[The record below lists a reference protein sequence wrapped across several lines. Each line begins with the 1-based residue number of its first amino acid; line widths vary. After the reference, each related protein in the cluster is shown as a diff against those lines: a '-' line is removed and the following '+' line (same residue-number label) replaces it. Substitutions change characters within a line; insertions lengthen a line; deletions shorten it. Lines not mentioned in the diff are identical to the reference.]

1 MTYRAV
7 QFILL
12 SFLSLFSLSGFALP
26 VSPPVPPLPEQCKS
40 LYFTSYDDHLRHACI
55 YFYQDEKYK
64 NYKPHVIYSVDK
76 FSSKVTHILKDKA
89 NSSSVFFLVNPSYQL
104 EAPLFIDNANVAFVS
119 TNSMGP
125 PANIIFLQPPTM
137 KQEQTGTFF
146 RYDVPGG
153 ELLFHSVSFSDDY
166 SGRQLITH
174 EELYPF
180 FTSVIDIKSAK
191 SVKAIDLSVT
201 AVHHQ
206 RAVSL
211 DCGDQEEPIT
221 SINIVNSR
229 FTIPAKNAYGLSFH
243 CTHKEHTFKVQ
254 YAFSY
259 IFLNT
264 SELLIQN
271 HMHLDPLNTNGT
283 LTNPTTPEPTA
294 GTMIPEIPEADIG
307 IFVDVTGN
315 IDFNDSVCNDIQ
327 YTDSHGIVG
336 VRSAV
341 REQVL
346 YVAKPETFSGS
357 LSTVLAGTK
366 QGNNYSPEQ
375 KSFEMEHL
383 CPMYFNEAIKNQL
396 HYYQPGQ
403 DSPVMSQ
410 TIYSDYTHSLQE
422 QIEYYKNG
430 FITTTSIAA
439 AELAA
444 LVGIAI
450 KFRKP
455 IIAAIVA
462 AKNHLLYK
470 RSEIPLVQE
479 SKTEE

>member
-12 SFLSLFSLSGFALP
+12 SFLSQFSLSGLALP
-26 VSPPVPPLPEQCKS
+26 ASPPLPSLPEQCKS
-40 LYFTSYDDHLRHACI
+40 LYFTSYDDPLRHACI
-55 YFYQDEKYK
+55 YFYQDENYK
-64 NYKPHVIYSVDK
+64 NYKPYVIHGFDK

-89 NSSSVFFLVNPSYQL
+89 NSSSVFFLVDNSYQL
-104 EAPLFIDNANVAFVS
+104 DDPLFIDNANVAFVS
-119 TNSMGP
+119 VNSMGP
-125 PANIIFLQPPTM
+125 PAHIIFLQPPTI

-153 ELLFHSVSFSDDY
+153 ELLFHNVSFSDDY
-166 SGRQLITH
+166 DGRQLRTN
-174 EELYPF
+174 EELPPL

-211 DCGDQEEPIT
+211 DCGDKEEPIT
-221 SINIVNSR
+221 SINIVNSQ

-243 CTHKEHTFKVQ
+243 CKHKEHTFKVQ
-254 YAFSY
+254 YAFSH
-259 IFLNT
+259 ISLNT

-271 HMHLDPLNTNGT
+271 HMHLGPLNTNGT
-283 LTNPTTPEPTA
+283 LTNPATPEPTS
-294 GTMIPEIPEADIG
+294 GITIPEADIG

-327 YTDSHGIVG
+327 YTDSHGFVG

-341 REQVL
+341 HEQVL
-346 YVAKPETFSGS
+346 FVTRPETFSGS
-357 LSTVLAGTK
+357 LSTALAGTK

-375 KSFEMEHL
+375 KTFEMEYL
-383 CPMYFNEAIKNQL
+383 CPMYFNESIKNQL

-403 DSPVMSQ
+403 DSQ
-410 TIYSDYTHSLQE
+410 TVYSDYIRSLQE

-430 FITTTSIAA
+430 FITSTTVAGL
-439 AELAA
+439 EFLA
-444 LVGIAI
+444 LLGIAI
-450 KFRKP
+450 KYRKP
-455 IIAAIVA
+455 IFETVVA

-479 SKTEE
+479 LNTEE